1 MNLVPALNARM
12 RMTAKSPVRMAA
24 AALALVAASTLFASP
39 AAAQFWGD
47 PFRPQRPPRSIP
59 QQQQQSPFGDFFQ
72 PQRPFWEP
80 QQQPHRAA
88 PPRPTR
94 AQMGDFSK
102 APPPRKPDTPPNTNV
117 VVLGDAMADWLG
129 HGLEEAFADNPEFGV
144 VRKIRANSG
153 LIRSDSRTDSHDW
166 VQQAREFLAQEKP
179 DFVVMMIGLHDRQS
193 IRERPTARTP
203 GRPGQQGQP
212 NQPAQQGQQ
221 KPQNQQGQQAQQAQ
235 QAEQAQKQEQAQDS
249 EGATKPEQPATESP
263 AGPTTAATHEFRSE
277 KWGDLYG
284 KRIDE
289 IGRESCRERV

>member
-94 AQMGDFSK
+94 AQIGDFSK

-153 LIRSDSRTDSHDW
+153 LIRNESRSDSYDW
-166 VQQAREFLAQEKP
+166 VQAAREFLASEKP
-179 DFVVMMIGLHDRQS
+179 DYVVMMIGLSDRVP
-193 IRERPTARTP
+193 IRERPAARP
-203 GRPGQQGQP
+203 RGWPGQP
-212 NQPAQQGQQ
+212 PAQQGQAQ
-221 KPQNQQGQQAQQAQ
+221 PAQPAQPSQQTPPPQSQQNA
-235 QAEQAQKQEQAQDS
+235 AQDA
-249 EGATKPEQPATESP
+249 EGATKPESSPEPAPS
-263 AGPTTAATHEFRSE
+263 TTSANHEFR
-277 KWGDLYG
+277 
-284 KRIDE
+284 
-289 IGRESCRERV
+289 